1 MLEATV
7 KELASHT
14 KEQIDG
20 LRNDMAAEF
29 VKRDDDIVKAR
40 TEGILAHN
48 ALAADLAKLAKRV
61 DWLEAK
67 AELFD
72 KGLEVCVDA
81 HKESLKDAEG
91 VFQNQVAIADVVR
104 GLMRYLGTDIGK
116 LERCIKEAKA
126 AYEKMIFEMPQSR
139 SKDINQSKEKYEAP
153 KVEKIEA
160 TKPEAEPALE
170 AEETL
175 FSELEKKK
183 RNKRLV
189 APHPGMKQLRS
200 WALHYGMTQREFS
213 WGMSR
218 LGYPI
223 RKSEGAR
230 NRDIGSCWLS
240 PDEAKRI
247 YVEIIDHR

>member
-1 MLEATV
+1 MFGIGKLKQE
-7 KELASHT
+7 
-14 KEQIDG
+14 IDQ

-29 VKRDDDIVKAR
+29 VKRDDETVKAR
-40 TEGILAHN
+40 TEGLIARNGYSAALANLEKHLKDVEEYVGMQTDSIAAIILACGLREENKFNKAHEQIERER
-48 ALAADLAKLAKRV
+48 ADLK
-61 DWLEAK
+61 
-67 AELFD
+67 
-72 KGLEVCVDA
+72 
-81 HKESLKDAEG
+81 
-91 VFQNQVAIADVVR
+91 
-104 GLMRYLGTDIGK
+104 
-116 LERCIKEAKA
+116 
-126 AYEKMIFEMPQSR
+126 KMIDQA
-139 SKDINQSKEKYEAP
+139 KGKYEAP

-160 TKPEAEPALE
+160 TMPEAEPALE

-223 RKSEGAR
+223 RKSEGG
-230 NRDIGSCWLS
+230 RDKGSCWLY
-240 PDEAKRI
+240 PEEAKRI

>member
-1 MLEATV
+1 MFGRRKQLWKELTMLEATV

-29 VKRDDDIVKAR
+29 VKRDDMAAEFR
-40 TEGILAHN
+40 SRN
-48 ALAADLAKLAKRV
+48 ALADALANLEKRLKNTEEFVGVQTDSIAAVILACGLREGNKFMDASEQIKREKEKLSQII
-61 DWLEAK
+61 AK
-67 AELFD
+67 AR
-72 KGLEVCVDA
+72 A
-81 HKESLKDAEG
+81 
-91 VFQNQVAIADVVR
+91 
-104 GLMRYLGTDIGK
+104 
-116 LERCIKEAKA
+116 
-126 AYEKMIFEMPQSR
+126 
-139 SKDINQSKEKYEAP
+139 KYEAP

-175 FSELEKKK
+175 FSDLEKKK

-223 RKSEGAR
+223 RKSEGG
-230 NRDIGSCWLS
+230 RDKGSCWLY
-240 PDEAKRI
+240 PDEAERI
-247 YVEIIDHR
+247 YVEIKDQR

>member
-1 MLEATV
+1 MLEAAV

-14 KEQIDG
+14 KEQTDQ

-29 VKRDDDIVKAR
+29 VKRDKVIEAHTTHLETFHKLIQGWAKDLGDFEKR
-40 TEGILAHN
+40 LKNTEEYVGMQTDSIAAIILACGLREGKFNKAHEQIERER
-48 ALAADLAKLAKRV
+48 ADLK
-61 DWLEAK
+61 
-67 AELFD
+67 
-72 KGLEVCVDA
+72 
-81 HKESLKDAEG
+81 
-91 VFQNQVAIADVVR
+91 
-104 GLMRYLGTDIGK
+104 
-116 LERCIKEAKA
+116 
-126 AYEKMIFEMPQSR
+126 KMIDQA
-139 SKDINQSKEKYEAP
+139 KGKYEAP

-175 FSELEKKK
+175 FSGLEKKK

-223 RKSEGAR
+223 RKSEGG
-230 NRDIGSCWLS
+230 RDKGSCWLY
-240 PDEAKRI
+240 PDEAERI
-247 YVEIIDHR
+247 YVEIKDQR

>member
-40 TEGILAHN
+40 TEVLKTRNAFDN
-48 ALAADLAKLAKRV
+48 ALANLDKRAEH
-61 DWLEAK
+61 LE
-67 AELFD
+67 
-72 KGLEVCVDA
+72 EVA
-81 HKESLKDAEG
+81 SISNTFLY
-91 VFQNQVAIADVVR
+91 
-104 GLMRYLGTDIGK
+104 GLMQVLGVTDSQREIASRIAKERY
-116 LERCIKEAKA
+116 EALKKGDW
-126 AYEKMIFEMPQSR
+126 ETI
-139 SKDINQSKEKYEAP
+139 INQSKEKYEAP
-153 KVEKIEA
+153 K
-160 TKPEAEPALE
+160 AEPALE

-240 PDEAKRI
+240 PDEAERI
-247 YVEIIDHR
+247 YVEIKDQR

>member
-1 MLEATV
+1 MFGIGKLKQE
-7 KELASHT
+7 
-14 KEQIDG
+14 IDQ

-29 VKRDDDIVKAR
+29 VKRDNDIVATR
-40 TEGILAHN
+40 TEVLKTRNAFDN
-48 ALAADLAKLAKRV
+48 ALANLEKHLKDIEEYVSMQTDSIAAIILACGLREGNKFVDAYDQIKRERADLK
-61 DWLEAK
+61 
-67 AELFD
+67 
-72 KGLEVCVDA
+72 
-81 HKESLKDAEG
+81 
-91 VFQNQVAIADVVR
+91 
-104 GLMRYLGTDIGK
+104 
-116 LERCIKEAKA
+116 
-126 AYEKMIFEMPQSR
+126 KMIDQT
-139 SKDINQSKEKYEAP
+139 KEKYEAP

-183 RNKRLV
+183 RGKRLV

-223 RKSEGAR
+223 RKSEGG
-230 NRDIGSCWLS
+230 RDKGSCWLY
-240 PDEAKRI
+240 PYEAERI
-247 YVEIIDHR
+247 YVEIKDQR

>member
-20 LRNDMAAEF
+20 LRADMTTAGKIQDANTINIEALQKLLHGWATDFEDFGKRLKNTEEYVSMQTDSIAAVILACGLREGNKF
-29 VKRDDDIVKAR
+29 MDASEQIKREREKLSQIIAKAR
-40 TEGILAHN
+40 A
-48 ALAADLAKLAKRV
+48 
-61 DWLEAK
+61 
-67 AELFD
+67 
-72 KGLEVCVDA
+72 
-81 HKESLKDAEG
+81 
-91 VFQNQVAIADVVR
+91 
-104 GLMRYLGTDIGK
+104 
-116 LERCIKEAKA
+116 
-126 AYEKMIFEMPQSR
+126 
-139 SKDINQSKEKYEAP
+139 KYEAP

-183 RNKRLV
+183 RGKRLV

-223 RKSEGAR
+223 RKSEGG
-230 NRDIGSCWLS
+230 RDKGSCWLY